1 MESSISP
8 PTILTALA
16 ATLLLTLTIL
26 LLSDLHTQH
35 HLPPGPLPLP
45 FIGNLLLLL
54 NPNRKAHEVFRSLG
68 HTYGPI
74 FTFWHGREP
83 QLVISDPATATS
95 LLEAYSAIFSSRP
108 RLVMLSEIYYQGSGL
123 FTQAYGREW
132 TQRRRLMTHAL
143 RPALLKGYGERQD
156 AEGSR
161 LVAEL
166 AAGVEWK
173 EAFERYA
180 ASIIFSTAYG
190 RSINTLSSSVV
201 REKKAQVQNFLHL
214 AVPGRYWAE
223 TFPAL
228 IYMPDFLAPWKKAAR
243 RMGDDDAALNR
254 RLVEDVRVQGKSAG
268 DSLTKTLLTMDA
280 EKEVSGRAFTQI
292 PGALFSAG
300 LDTTMSALSTFLLAL
315 LTHPHILSFARSEI
329 DTVIGRTR
337 APVLEDEPALP
348 YITALVREVLRWRP
362 VTPFGIPH
370 ASTAC
375 FEWNGYVI
383 PKGTVVLA
391 SHWNIS
397 MNDEYYPLPEL
408 FEPSRFLSRE
418 HPRSRPEFKGRE
430 HPHKIGHNAFGWG
443 RRICPGEALATNTIF
458 VAVAKMIWALDFET
472 VEGETYN
479 VDDYVGGLT
488 VRPRDFN
495 CVVKVR
501 GAERIKVIERER
513 IEAQKVMEA
522 YPPYD

>member
-1 MESSISP
+1 METSISA
-8 PTILTALA
+8 PTVLTALA
-16 ATLLLTLTIL
+16 ATLLFTLTIL

-68 HTYGPI
+68 HTHGPI

-83 QLVISDPATATS
+83 QLVISDPATTAS
-95 LLEAYSAIFSSRP
+95 LLEACSAIFSSRP

-132 TQRRRLMTHAL
+132 TQRRKLMTHAL

-173 EAFERYA
+173 QAFERYA
-180 ASIIFSTAYG
+180 ATAWC
-190 RSINTLSSSVV
+190 V
-201 REKKAQVQNFLHL
+201 RKKAQVQNFLHL

-254 RLVEDVRVQGKSAG
+254 RLVEDVRAQGDGAG
-268 DSLTKTLLTMDA
+268 DSLTKTLLAMDA

-370 ASTAC
+370 ASTAR

-397 MNDEYYPLPEL
+397 MNAEYYPLPEL
-408 FEPSRFLSRE
+408 FEPSRFSQWRA
-418 HPRSRPEFKGRE
+418 S
-430 HPHKIGHNAFGWG
+430 AFQAG
-443 RRICPGEALATNTIF
+443 
-458 VAVAKMIWALDFET
+458 V
-472 VEGETYN
+472 
-479 VDDYVGGLT
+479 
-488 VRPRDFN
+488 
-495 CVVKVR
+495 
-501 GAERIKVIERER
+501 
-513 IEAQKVMEA
+513 
-522 YPPYD
+522 